1 MIVLSVTLG
10 HAIGDGL
17 PETCVLAGETAKKA
31 GKQGQLSNNNI
42 EEVASLS
49 TNAIYVTFLVVE
61 DTWG

>member
-42 EEVASLS
+42 EEVHVASLC
-49 TNAIYVTFLVVE
+49 TNAIYVTFLS
-61 DTWG
+61 